1 MQVQSVQSNYYN
13 NNQRQTPN
21 FTSIKKIGYSGL
33 YEKAPEEGK
42 KLLDAFRQNPYA
54 MDFCR
59 RYDVK
64 IFFHAMKDGYNRLES
79 SIHIFYDN
87 PTVGKIRKFFRALC
101 NNEEQVKIHSWQ
113 PNLEESTNELA
124 EMILPYEKG
133 HNKSG
138 LLNSH
143 IEIACQSMQKVRDA
157 REAKK
162 LAKLAK
168 KQEKLD
174 AKNQD
179 IGARQRLDKSIQ
191 DLIES
196 SK

>member
-13 NNQRQTPN
+13 NNQKQNPN

-33 YEKAPEEGK
+33 YEKAPEEGQ
-42 KLLDAFRQNPYA
+42 KLLEAFKQNRYA
-54 MDFCR
+54 MDFCSVH
-59 RYDVK
+59 DVK
-64 IFFHAMKDGYNRLES
+64 IFFHAMKEGYNRVES

-113 PNLEESTNELA
+113 TNLEESTNELA

-133 HNKSG
+133 HSKSG

-143 IEIACQSMQKVRDA
+143 IEIAYQSMQKVRDA
-157 REAKK
+157 KEAKK

-174 AKNQD
+174 AKNQYTD
-179 IGARQRLDKSIQ
+179 AKQRLDKSIN

-196 SK
+196 SN